1 MSPHSETLEI
11 EVDGQRIEGTLL
23 RPREAREALPGV
35 LFVHGW
41 GGSREQYLDRA
52 RCIAALGC
60 ACVAFDL
67 RGHEKT
73 HAQHETVTREEN
85 LRDVLAAYDALTRCG
100 HADAGRIAIVGS
112 SYGAYLGTLLT
123 ARRPVRWLAL
133 RAPALYKDAGWQ
145 VPQRK
150 LHQDPDFDAFRQRTV
165 RADENRALAAC
176 ASFHGDVLVVESEK
190 DQVMPHPVIANY
202 LAAFTNAHSL
212 TYRVIDGADHG
223 LSSPEWKQA
232 WTDLLVTWL
241 KELTAPARG
250 EPQRQPQAVATVA
263 AAPES

>member
-1 MSPHSETLEI
+1 MKLHSETLGI
-11 EVDGQRIEGTLL
+11 GVDGQEIEGTLL
-23 RPREAREALPGV
+23 RPRASRGMLPGV

-60 ACVAFDL
+60 ACLAFDL

-85 LRDVLAAYDALTRCG
+85 LRDVLAAYDALTHCG
-100 HADAGRIAIVGS
+100 HADPERVAVVGS

-123 ARRPVRWLAL
+123 ERRPVRWLAL

-145 VPQRK
+145 VPKRK
-150 LHQDPDFDAFRQRTV
+150 LHQDPDFEAFRRRQV
-165 RADENRALAAC
+165 APSENRALRAC
-176 ASFHGDVLVVESEK
+176 ARFRGDVLVVESEK

-202 LAAFTNAHSL
+202 VAAFTNSHSL
-212 TYRVIDGADHG
+212 TYRVVEGADHG
-223 LSSPEWKQA
+223 LSSAQWKQA

-250 EPQRQPQAVATVA
+250 APQEQPQAVATAA